1 MSIRMFVAM
10 LASTIAVAGVRADDV
25 MGSART
31 NKVELPMELKEGF
44 RSLLS
49 DQAIQVVDNQGVAWA
64 TFWFRKAIPSKA
76 APEQVANGLTYRE
89 LEQTT
94 LIGVVQFAQPWT
106 DFRKQKIAA
115 GVYTLR
121 IAIQPGDGDHQGTAP
136 YTDFC
141 LLIPVAKDEK
151 PDAMEI
157 KDLHELS
164 KNAPGGNHPG
174 VMLLFPNDKPEDQP
188 KLAAKPNDITVLNVK
203 LPIQANGKTA
213 SLGFAFV
220 VVGKT
225 TAQ

>member
-1 MSIRMFVAM
+1 M
-10 LASTIAVAGVRADDV
+10 LNRTIAAAGIALFATFGLRADDV
-25 MGSART
+25 TGTAKV
-31 NKVELPMELKEGF
+31 NKADPPAELKEEF
-44 RSLLS
+44 RNLLA
-49 DQAIQVVDNQGVAWA
+49 DQAVQVADDKGETWA

-76 APEQVANGLTYRE
+76 EPEQVENGLSYRE

-94 LIGVVQFAQPWT
+94 LIGAVQFAQPWT

-121 IAIQPGDGDHQGTAP
+121 IAIQPMDGDHQGTAP

-141 LLIPVAKDEK
+141 LLIPAAKDEK
-151 PDAMEI
+151 PATMEI
-157 KDLHELS
+157 KALHELS
-164 KNAPGGNHPG
+164 AHAPGGTHPG

-188 KLAAKPNDITVLNVK
+188 KLSGKPNNIVVLNVK
-203 LPIQANGKTA
+203 LAVEAKGKST

-225 TAQ
+225 MAQ